1 MPKKRIAELH
11 ALERSPI
18 AKKLWFFI
26 HLRNLEVSWPYFR
39 PFTPLKG
46 LALATSCSA
55 TFWQLLLFGAT
66 FWQLLLFGATF
77 WQLCHFEPLLI
88 LGANWLNFKQLMA
101 IKKPYN
107 TVKSCYAI
115 YARKKISVLSTLC
128 LPVPQ
133 LEYPHYE
140 VSGSQIRPC
149 FSKNGDKIVKR
160 NKFPS
165 RLLCLEWEWLFQN
178 RRMHLRKTSWN
189 TCKD

>member
-1 MPKKRIAELH
+1 MPKKRIAEFH

-77 WQLCHFEPLLI
+77 WQLCHFEQLLI
-88 LGANWLNFKQLMA
+88 WGANWLDFKQLNA
-101 IKKPYN
+101 PINVKPAGGRGGQG
-107 TVKSCYAI
+107 TGWGFDCLCFPWDRAFDWSCSPRRGDI
-115 YARKKISVLSTLC
+115 WIFL
-128 LPVPQ
+128 
-133 LEYPHYE
+133 
-140 VSGSQIRPC
+140 RPTW
-149 FSKNGDKIVKR
+149 R
-160 NKFPS
+160 Y
-165 RLLCLEWEWLFQN
+165 L
-178 RRMHLRKTSWN
+178 TS
-189 TCKD
+189 D

>member
-77 WQLCHFEPLLI
+77 WQLCHFEQLLI

-101 IKKPYN
+101 IKKPFIFLLSL
-107 TVKSCYAI
+107 VMQSMLV
-115 YARKKISVLSTLC
+115 RKFQFSQPCASWSLSWSTHIMRSA
-128 LPVPQ
+128 V
-133 LEYPHYE
+133 
-140 VSGSQIRPC
+140 
-149 FSKNGDKIVKR
+149 
-160 NKFPS
+160 
-165 RLLCLEWEWLFQN
+165 
-178 RRMHLRKTSWN
+178 RK
-189 TCKD
+189 